1 MFARLFSAPDRSFL
15 LLGPRGTGKSSWLQA
30 TYPDHPTFDLLD
42 DDVLFDLSRD
52 VHTLERRL
60 PPRYQG
66 TVVIDEVQKLPKLLD
81 EVHRL
86 IEQKRGLSFV
96 LSASSARKLKRT
108 GANLLAGRAAYE
120 RFHPL
125 VAEELADEFNL
136 KKALKQG
143 LLPRGWNRD
152 APREFLKSY
161 VMTYVNEEVK
171 LEGLSRR
178 IPEFNR
184 FLEAASLSQGQPLNV
199 SQVAADAGVERRTV
213 SNYFEILEDILLAQ
227 RLPIFSRR
235 AKRNLIKHNKFFFFD
250 CGVFQT
256 IRPRGPLDIDSE
268 INGAALE
275 TLVLQHLRALNDLK
289 RWEYQISYWRTRT
302 HAEVDFVLYGPR
314 GLVAIEV
321 KSGSRVRETDFSGLK
336 TFSEDYPEA
345 ECILL
350 YTGSREYQ
358 HDGIAIRCVEP
369 FLRGLSRE
377 L

>member
-1 MFARLFSAPDRSFL
+1 MFARLFSAPEGSFL
-15 LLGPRGTGKSSWLQA
+15 LLGPRGTGKSSWLKA
-30 TYPDHPTFDLLD
+30 TYPNHPTFDLLD

-52 VHTLERRL
+52 VHALERRL
-60 PPRYQG
+60 PPRYKG
-66 TVVIDEVQKLPKLLD
+66 TVIVDEVQKLPKLLD

-86 IEQKRGLSFV
+86 IEQRRGLSFV
-96 LSASSARKLKRT
+96 LSGSSVRKLKRT

-125 VAEELADEFNL
+125 VAEELGSEFSL

-161 VMTYVNEEVK
+161 VMTYVTEEVK

-184 FLEAASLSQGQPLNV
+184 FLEAASLSQGQPLNI
-199 SQVAADAGVERRTV
+199 SQVAADAGIERRTI

-235 AKRNLIKHNKFFFFD
+235 AKRELIKHSKFFFFD

-256 IRPRGPLDIDSE
+256 IRPRGPFDIDSE
-268 INGAALE
+268 LHGPALE
-275 TLVLQHLRALNDLK
+275 TMVLQHLRALNDIR

-314 GLVAIEV
+314 GLFAIEV
-321 KSGSRVRETDFSGLK
+321 KSGSRVREADFDGLK
-336 TFSEDYPEA
+336 AFAADYPEA
-345 ECILL
+345 QCIML
-350 YTGSREYQ
+350 YAGSREYQ
-358 HDGIAIRCVEP
+358 HNGIAVRCVES
-369 FLRGLSRE
+369 FLRSLSRE